1 MVPRGDPWLTKKLF
15 CQIFELFICN
25 LVHFDTSISKIILIL
40 RTFWPKLNKWRKT
53 ILAGNSTFNSGNFE
67 KFFWD
72 ERIFL
77 KICMHEGQLAPS
89 RAFDS
94 CNKIHIDFGGF
105 VISLKAPKCRNVRP
119 AAEGLATSRKQLWTF
134 VQLSHTLS
142 QGIRLCKRAWESR
155 LQLAR

>member
-1 MVPRGDPWLTKKLF
+1 MSKCTRLYINNSKIWQKIFHNFLEKWYQGALDTHKIC

-67 KFFWD
+67 KIFWD

-77 KICMHEGQLAPS
+77 KIFMHEGQLAPS

-105 VISLKAPKCRNVRP
+105 VISLTTR
-119 AAEGLATSRKQLWTF
+119 
-134 VQLSHTLS
+134 
-142 QGIRLCKRAWESR
+142 
-155 LQLAR
+155 